1 MSSSEQPQ
9 AEQPQDPSADNATA
23 SETVLAETTVTVHRA
38 PRYRN
43 FMLLGAIVGVLLA
56 LILTLSFPEN
66 DEYDRVQIFGFLL
79 LGGLAVGTTLGAVV
93 ALAIDRVIGRSHV
106 SVVADRLGANELS
119 TNEHG
124 ANEHGTNANELRTAE
139 PGSGTPNDDFQA
151 FNEK

>member
-1 MSSSEQPQ
+1 MSSTEQPH
-9 AEQPQDPSADNATA
+9 DPSADNVTAREIA

-56 LILTLSFPEN
+56 LILTISFPEN

-79 LGGLAVGTTLGAVV
+79 LGGLAVGTTLGAIV
-93 ALAIDRVIGRSHV
+93 ALVIDRIIGRSHV
-106 SVVADRLGANELS
+106 SVVADRLGANES
-119 TNEHG
+119 P
-124 ANEHGTNANELRTAE
+124 AAE

>member
-9 AEQPQDPSADNATA
+9 AEQPQDPSADSVADNATVG
-23 SETVLAETTVTVHRA
+23 ETLMAETTVTVHRA

-56 LILTLSFPEN
+56 LILTISFPEN

-79 LGGLAVGTTLGAVV
+79 LGGLAIGTTLGAVV
-93 ALAIDRVIGRSHV
+93 ALVIDRVIGRSHV

-119 TNEHG
+119 TNE
-124 ANEHGTNANELRTAE
+124 LRAAE

>member
-23 SETVLAETTVTVHRA
+23 SETLLAETTVTVHRA

-56 LILTLSFPEN
+56 LILTISFPEN

-93 ALAIDRVIGRSHV
+93 ALVIDRVIGRSRV
-106 SVVADRLGANELS
+106 SVVADRLGSNELS
-119 TNEHG
+119 TNDQR
-124 ANEHGTNANELRTAE
+124 AAE

-151 FNEK
+151 FNDK

>member
-1 MSSSEQPQ
+1 M
-9 AEQPQDPSADNATA
+9 
-23 SETVLAETTVTVHRA
+23 TVHRA

-56 LILTLSFPEN
+56 LILTISFPEN
-66 DEYDRVQIFGFLL
+66 NEYDRVQIFGFLL

-93 ALAIDRVIGRSHV
+93 ALIIDRIIGRSHV
-106 SVVADRLGANELS
+106 SVVADRLGANE
-119 TNEHG
+119 
-124 ANEHGTNANELRTAE
+124 ARPNELRTAE

>member
-1 MSSSEQPQ
+1 MSST
-9 AEQPQDPSADNATA
+9 EQPQDPSNDTVADSATASETA
-23 SETVLAETTVTVHRA
+23 SETVLGDTTVTVHRA

-56 LILTLSFPEN
+56 LILTISFPEN
-66 DEYDRVQIFGFLL
+66 NEYDRVQIFGFLL

-93 ALAIDRVIGRSHV
+93 ALIIDRIIGRSHV
-106 SVVADRLGANELS
+106 SVVADRLGANEAR
-119 TNEHG
+119 T
-124 ANEHGTNANELRTAE
+124 NELRTAE

>member
-9 AEQPQDPSADNATA
+9 NASTENEFVIDEA
-23 SETVLAETTVTVHRA
+23 TVTLHRA

-56 LILTLSFPEN
+56 LILTVAFPEN
-66 DEYDRVQIFGFLL
+66 EDYDPVQIFGFLL
-79 LGGLAVGTTLGAVV
+79 LGGVAIGTTLGAVV
-93 ALAIDRVIGRSHV
+93 ALVIDRIIGRSKM

-119 TNEHG
+119 TNELSTSE
-124 ANEHGTNANELRTAE
+124 NGTNELRTAE

>member
-1 MSSSEQPQ
+1 VSSSEQPQ
-9 AEQPQDPSADNATA
+9 NPSHETNA
-23 SETVLAETTVTVHRA
+23 SNEKLLAETTVTLHRA

-66 DEYDRVQIFGFLL
+66 DEYSRAAIFGFLL
-79 LGGLAVGTTLGAVV
+79 LGGVAVGTALGAVV
-93 ALAIDRVIGRSHV
+93 ALVIDRIIGRSKM

-119 TNEHG
+119 TNKLST
-124 ANEHGTNANELRTAE
+124 NENGTNELRAAE
-139 PGSGTPNDDFQA
+139 PDSGTPNDDFQA